1 MRLMSASLSSCAHQG
16 RQVFDQG
23 AGDRNQHQASQNADN
38 QGSADLVASGCGGVF
53 ARLVH
58 FDGSGV
64 ACVDLRAAVLLVQG
78 CGGQV
83 VGAGLVVDWHSG
95 MWQRVGQG
103 LAGFDCFAWVV
114 HAVSQHEDVALR
126 RVALCADAKGF
137 NVRAISVELESLE
150 NQPGHVSLINALL
163 AELRIS

>member
-1 MRLMSASLSSCAHQG
+1 MRLMSASLSSSAHQLG
-16 RQVFDQG
+16 QVFDQG
-23 AGDRNQHQASQNADN
+23 ASDRNEQQASEDADN

-64 ACVDLRAAVLLVQG
+64 LGVHLGTAVCLVQPFG
-78 CGGQV
+78 DAV
-83 VGAGLVVDWHSG
+83 VGGAVVDGHGG
-95 MWQRVGQG
+95 MGQRVSQG

>member
-1 MRLMSASLSSCAHQG
+1 M
-16 RQVFDQG
+16 FDERS
-23 AGDRNQHQASQNADN
+23 GDRDNHQRSEDADN
-38 QGSADLVASGCGGVF
+38 QGDAENVAAGGFGVF

-58 FDGSGV
+58 LDGAGV
-64 ACVDLRAAVLLVQG
+64 LGVDLGAAVCLVQPFG
-78 CGGQV
+78 DAV
-83 VGAGLVVDWHSG
+83 VGAGSVVDGHGG
-95 MWQRVGQG
+95 MWQRVSQG

-114 HAVSQHEDVALR
+114 HAASQHEDVALR